1 MRILSDET
9 AVNYLN
15 QRCVLRLL
23 FQSKRARELFKV
35 LCLDNKAQLVDADA
49 SETQESLRN

>member
-1 MRILSDET
+1 MRILSDEA

-23 FQSKRARELFKV
+23 FQLKRARELLKV
-35 LCLDNKAQLVDADA
+35 HCLDNTAQLVDADA
-49 SETQESLRN
+49 SEIQESLRN